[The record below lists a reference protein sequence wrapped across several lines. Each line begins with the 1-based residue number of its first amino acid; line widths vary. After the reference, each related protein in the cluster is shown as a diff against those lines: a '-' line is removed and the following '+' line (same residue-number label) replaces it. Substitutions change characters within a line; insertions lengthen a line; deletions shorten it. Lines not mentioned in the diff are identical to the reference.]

1 MCKPAPAITP
11 SCNDNG
17 DNKVIRLFLTFF
29 HTYQVINYAFKN
41 ILLQNKQKK
50 IKKNK
55 MTKMDARILGFSV
68 TAAEG
73 RINVGGR
80 DYVDGP

>member
-1 MCKPAPAITP
+1 MP
-11 SCNDNG
+11 
-17 DNKVIRLFLTFF
+17 IRKIKDVV
-29 HTYQVINYAFKN
+29 TYICFVG
-41 ILLQNKQKK
+41 QNKQKK

-80 DYVDGP
+80 DYVEGP

>member
-17 DNKVIRLFLTFF
+17 DNK
-29 HTYQVINYAFKN
+29 
-41 ILLQNKQKK
+41 NKQRKV
-50 IKKNK
+50 KKNK

>member
-1 MCKPAPAITP
+1 MC
-11 SCNDNG
+11 
-17 DNKVIRLFLTFF
+17 V
-29 HTYQVINYAFKN
+29 Y
-41 ILLQNKQKK
+41 LQNKQKK

>member
-1 MCKPAPAITP
+1 MLP
-11 SCNDNG
+11 
-17 DNKVIRLFLTFF
+17 
-29 HTYQVINYAFKN
+29 
-41 ILLQNKQKK
+41 QNKQKK

-73 RINVGGR
+73 RINVGVR
-80 DYVDGP
+80 DYAEGP